1 MKIKQIT
8 TLLVLSLTLFLT
20 ACVESVSDENET
32 EFGTFSPSLANG
44 NADNIIRDTINFRE
58 SSPNEVSFESGYTV
72 VGSEGTLYAGVYKLS
87 NKMTLAPECWAK
99 TLQTMLNKSWPVS
112 KDKSEAG
119 GETIYD
125 ISEEFE
131 GVNQKKTYA
140 SVKVKYNDFD
150 KTFWIYLAIPDWMI
164 NAADDPKTVDRF
176 IVIRKP
182 QNHLYLPQSLLRK

>member
-1 MKIKQIT
+1 M
-8 TLLVLSLTLFLT
+8 S
-20 ACVESVSDENET
+20 
-32 EFGTFSPSLANG
+32 
-44 NADNIIRDTINFRE
+44 
-58 SSPNEVSFESGYTV
+58 
-72 VGSEGTLYAGVYKLS
+72 
-87 NKMTLAPECWAK
+87 LAPEYWAN

-140 SVKVKYNDFD
+140 SVKVKYNISEEFEGVNQKKTYASVKVKYNEFD

-176 IVIRKP
+176 NEIRKP
-182 QNHLYLPQSLLRK
+182 KK